1 MNWNRMLPFYIRKEH
16 LQQSQNSKEQ
26 EYLTNHRRF
35 NMLGP
40 VGPTCSKELETY
52 GTGDEEKRAC
62 GLKEIAEGADGAC
75 IIFSIGSNNQWN
87 FEEEIFDR
95 TLCTVETFDC
105 TVTDDV
111 HPPERIQSRV
121 NLHQICLGEN
131 DAVIN
136 NRTFMSWPS
145 INKMIGLKTGP
156 SFLKMDIEGY
166 EFEVMKSII
175 NSGAILPL
183 QIAMEIHF
191 ISIDFKKYLS
201 SAELLTF
208 MNFLRTFGGYYLVDR
223 HDNDYCPHCSEIL
236 LAKLDCANHPLN
248 ETELVILEETQP
260 QLFKYT
266 SHTTHA
272 HRKSPDSN

>member
-1 MNWNRMLPFYIRKEH
+1 
-16 LQQSQNSKEQ
+16 
-26 EYLTNHRRF
+26 
-35 NMLGP
+35 MLGP
-40 VGPTCSKELETY
+40 VGPACNQKLEVY
-52 GTGDEEKRAC
+52 GRGDEEKRAC

-75 IIFSIGSNNQWN
+75 IIFSIGSNNQWI
-87 FEEEIFDR
+87 FEEDIFDR
-95 TLCTVETFDC
+95 TQCKVETFDC
-105 TVTDDV
+105 TVGDHV

-121 NLHQICLGEN
+121 HLHRICLGEN
-131 DAVIN
+131 DVVIN
-136 NRTFMSWPS
+136 NRTFMSWQTV
-145 INKMIGLKTGP
+145 NKMIGLKTGP

-166 EFEVMKSII
+166 EFDVMKSII
-175 NSGAILPL
+175 NSGTILPL